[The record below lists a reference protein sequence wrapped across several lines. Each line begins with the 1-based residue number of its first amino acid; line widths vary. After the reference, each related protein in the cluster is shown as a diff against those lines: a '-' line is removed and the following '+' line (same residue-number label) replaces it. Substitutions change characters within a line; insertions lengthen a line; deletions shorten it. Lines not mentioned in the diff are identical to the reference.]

1 MQGVSKSISEK
12 PTRRPK
18 PRFIPGSAIQFFIL
32 KVDSFVGTQLFGA
45 EVPVVI
51 GRHHK
56 SAIRLEDETVS
67 RIHCRV
73 FLDGEQLYIEDNNSG
88 NGTLVNSNAV
98 TGRHPIQPTDAIQ
111 IGDYTL
117 KVRAMIPST
126 SLAARPRSGISER
139 PTKKRRKVPVPKL
152 RKPGVPRGESGLV
165 ELDANVD
172 QRLFEAALRRATGTE
187 QPKTPIPLVVMDGGR
202 GTIGDENGDVEI
214 EPTRRDDSLMAQ
226 LRETSEPPTNRS
238 FEIDPMLDQ
247 KIGELEQLVN
257 ALQEA
262 PSDSSEHP
270 CVISSTDEILGSWV
284 NVPRKSPTESKRS
297 ASKKIVQPK
306 PAPSKN
312 SQLQRVSQAELK
324 RPVRTA
330 IVRARRTAVQD
341 SVPMALRAQK
351 PAPVTDKI
359 RARNP
364 NKKRD
369 ISALRVTPISVISG
383 QSGATEKISES
394 LQSASK
400 SSTRS
405 QQLKGVVPVR
415 RLPARLVTPTDSLRS
430 ASPIK
435 SGKSARINSNS
446 RVNVVH
452 EDDIIEAKRARSFP
466 YAVAE
471 PTAFRAVEITSRQ
484 NGRLMDIAT
493 LSENGQQYVLGYPT
507 PQGAKAPACGHMGLR
522 LVRINKDRSVDL
534 VFPREAGGQLTRD
547 AETVRFAELTQGRK
561 YSSVRLLPHD
571 QVELTLCN
579 KGKTV
584 TYQVRF
590 LQNPKL

>member
-1 MQGVSKSISEK
+1 MQGVSKNIARK
-12 PTRRPK
+12 PARRPR

-56 SAIRLEDETVS
+56 SAIRLEDETIS

-73 FLDGEQLYIEDNNSG
+73 FLDNDQLYIEDNNSG
-88 NGTLVNSNAV
+88 NGTLVNSSPIE
-98 TGRHPIQPTDAIQ
+98 GRHPIQPTDAIQ

-117 KVRAMIPST
+117 KVRALIPST
-126 SLAARPRSGISER
+126 HLAARPRSGISDR
-139 PTKKRRKVPVPKL
+139 PTKKRRKAPIPKGG
-152 RKPGVPRGESGLV
+152 RPNQESGLI

-172 QRLFEAALRRATGTE
+172 PRLFEAALRRATGGE

-202 GTIGDENGDVEI
+202 GTESEEDRHVEA
-214 EPTRRDDSLMAQ
+214 EPTRLDDSIFEQ
-226 LRETSEPPTNRS
+226 LEETNEPPTNRS

-257 ALQEA
+257 ALQES
-262 PSDSSEHP
+262 PSDSSEVP
-270 CVISSTDEILGSWV
+270 MPPSSSTEECLGTWV
-284 NVPRKSPTESKRS
+284 NLRRKSEIAGKQPQMNSTVRPNASRQQESNRR
-297 ASKKIVQPK
+297 I
-306 PAPSKN
+306 
-312 SQLQRVSQAELK
+312 SQVELK

-330 IVRARRTAVQD
+330 IVRARRSTINHQ
-341 SVPMALRAQK
+341 VPMALRAQK
-351 PAPVTDKI
+351 QAQVTDKI

-364 NKKRD
+364 NIKRD
-369 ISALRVTPISVISG
+369 ISALKVTPISVISG
-383 QSGATEKISES
+383 HSGATEKMTSDTAS
-394 LQSASK
+394 LSRAAEVNPK
-400 SSTRS
+400 
-405 QQLKGVVPVR
+405 LAGAIPVR

-430 ASPIK
+430 ASPLRRK
-435 SGKSARINSNS
+435 QVAKVDSDSHIN
-446 RVNVVH
+446 VIG
-452 EDDIIEAKRARSFP
+452 EDDIVEAQRARSFP
-466 YAVAE
+466 YAVSE

-507 PQGAKAPACGHMGLR
+507 PQGAKAPACGHLGLR

-547 AETVRFAELTQGRK
+547 SETVRFAELTQGRK
-561 YSSVRLLPHD
+561 YSSVRLLPRD
-571 QVELTLCN
+571 QVELSLSN